1 LLRFSHQTEEG
12 FIVSIDSSAG
22 RGAAAPSPTSGA
34 GAPHAERRRTL
45 VVAALGTFVALALF
59 TVPMGS
65 LSSVADALGAGPGG
79 QTWILSSM
87 SVGLAAGLLIAG
99 VLADDFGRRR
109 LFWLGAVLVAVTLVI
124 GASAGSTL
132 VFVLARIGQ
141 GVGSAALVSGGLG
154 LIGHT
159 FPAGHDRTRATGVWG
174 ASVGAGIAVGPPFGV
189 LLAEAGGW
197 RAPYLL
203 LVPFALGLALAAR
216 LLLVESKAAR
226 PHPVD
231 LSGALLLGT
240 GSSALLIGLITGRTG
255 WVRPETLLPLVGG
268 VLLLAGFGLV
278 EWVIGRRGG
287 APLLDLALLRR
298 PDFMAVTAAGLAT
311 GLGVISVMTLAPTIA
326 SRGLDSGPLLASMAV
341 VTWSGVSVP
350 VALLARRLRVNG
362 DVQLA
367 GGLLVVAVGLVL
379 LTGLHPGD
387 GFGRLLPGLVVAG
400 LGSGVLNAALGRQA
414 VASVPAG
421 RAGMGSGANN
431 TARYLGSAIGVTIA
445 AVLATRPG
453 AGGLLAGW
461 NASVLVA
468 VVFSVLGVVVVLAC
482 RRATRRT
489 EG

>member
-1 LLRFSHQTEEG
+1 VTTVPTDTTGAARRGAEEG
-12 FIVSIDSSAG
+12 TPEG
-22 RGAAAPSPTSGA
+22 RPPT
-34 GAPHAERRRTL
+34 PTQLAERRRTL
-45 VVAALGTFVALALF
+45 AVAALGTFVALALF
-59 TVPMGS
+59 TVPMSS
-65 LSSVADALGAGPGG
+65 LDFIAGPLGAGPGG

-87 SVGLAAGLLIAG
+87 SVGLAAGLLVAG

-109 LFWLGAVLVAVTLVI
+109 LFWLGAVVVAVTVGI
-124 GASAGSTL
+124 GAVADSTL
-132 VFVLARIGQ
+132 VLVLARIGQ
-141 GVGSAALVSGGLG
+141 GVGGAALIAGGLG

-159 FPAGHDRTRATGVWG
+159 FPAGHDRARATGVWG
-174 ASVGAGIAVGPPFGV
+174 ASVGAGIAVGPPFGA
-189 LLAEAGGW
+189 LLSEAGGW

-203 LVPFALGLALAAR
+203 FVPAALALAVAAR

-240 GSSALLIGLITGRTG
+240 GSSALLIGLITGRSG
-255 WVRPETLLPLVGG
+255 WVRPETLLPLIGG

-278 EWVIGRRGG
+278 EWLIGRRGG
-287 APLLDLALLRR
+287 APLLDLTLLRR
-298 PDFMAVTAAGLAT
+298 PDFAAVTAAGLAT
-311 GLGVISVMTLAPTIA
+311 GLGVISVMSLAPTIA
-326 SRGLDSGPLLASMAV
+326 SRGLGSGALLASMTV

-387 GFGRLLPGLVVAG
+387 SFARLLPGLVVAG

-461 NASVLVA
+461 NGSVLAA
-468 VVFSVLGVVVVLAC
+468 VVFSVLGVVAVLAC
-482 RRATRRT
+482 RRAART
-489 EG
+489 SS

>member
-1 LLRFSHQTEEG
+1 MRGPVTTVPTDTTGAARRRAEEG
-12 FIVSIDSSAG
+12 TPEG
-22 RGAAAPSPTSGA
+22 RPPTSGQL
-34 GAPHAERRRTL
+34 AERSRTL
-45 VVAALGTFVALALF
+45 AVAALGTFVALALF
-59 TVPMGS
+59 TVPMSS
-65 LSSVADALGAGPGG
+65 LDFIAGALGAGPGG

-87 SVGLAAGLLIAG
+87 SVGLAAGLLVAG

-109 LFWLGAVLVAVTLVI
+109 LFWLGAVVVAVTVGI
-124 GASAGSTL
+124 GAVADSTL
-132 VFVLARIGQ
+132 VLVLARIGQ
-141 GVGSAALVSGGLG
+141 GVGGAALIAGGLG

-159 FPAGHDRTRATGVWG
+159 FPVGHDRARATGVWG
-174 ASVGAGIAVGPPFGV
+174 ASVGAGIAVGPPFGA
-189 LLAEAGGW
+189 LLSEAGGW

-203 LVPFALGLALAAR
+203 FVPAALALAVAAR

-240 GSSALLIGLITGRTG
+240 GSSALLIGLITGRSG
-255 WVRPETLLPLVGG
+255 WVRSETLLPLIGG

-278 EWVIGRRGG
+278 EWLIGRRGG
-287 APLLDLALLRR
+287 APLLDLTLLRR
-298 PDFMAVTAAGLAT
+298 PDFAAVTAAGLAT
-311 GLGVISVMTLAPTIA
+311 GLGVISVMSLAPTIA
-326 SRGLDSGPLLASMAV
+326 SRGLGSGALLASMTV

-387 GFGRLLPGLVVAG
+387 SFARLLPGLVVAG

-461 NASVLVA
+461 NGSVLAA
-468 VVFSVLGVVVVLAC
+468 VVFSVLGVVAVLAC
-482 RRATRRT
+482 RRAART
-489 EG
+489 SS

>member
-1 LLRFSHQTEEG
+1 MTTVPTDTTGADRRRAGEGTAEE
-12 FIVSIDSSAG
+12 
-22 RGAAAPSPTSGA
+22 RPPTA
-34 GAPHAERRRTL
+34 TQLAERRRTL
-45 VVAALGTFVALALF
+45 AVAALGTFVALALF
-59 TVPMGS
+59 TVPMSS
-65 LSSVADALGAGPGG
+65 LDFIAGALGAGPGG

-87 SVGLAAGLLIAG
+87 SVGLAAGLLVSG

-109 LFWLGAVLVAVTLVI
+109 LFWLGAVVVAVTVGI
-124 GASAGSTL
+124 GAVADSTL
-132 VFVLARIGQ
+132 VLVLARIGQ
-141 GVGSAALVSGGLG
+141 GLGGAALIAGGLG

-159 FPAGHDRTRATGVWG
+159 FPAGHDRARATGVWG
-174 ASVGAGIAVGPPFGV
+174 ASVGAGIAVGPPFGA
-189 LLAEAGGW
+189 LLSEAAGW
-197 RAPYLL
+197 RAPYALF
-203 LVPFALGLALAAR
+203 VPAALALAVAAR

-240 GSSALLIGLITGRTG
+240 GSSALLIGLITGRSG
-255 WVRPETLLPLVGG
+255 WVRPETLLPLIGG

-278 EWVIGRRGG
+278 EWLIGRRGG
-287 APLLDLALLRR
+287 APLLDLTLLRR
-298 PDFMAVTAAGLAT
+298 PDFTAVTAAGLAT
-311 GLGVISVMTLAPTIA
+311 GLGVISVMSLAPTIA
-326 SRGLDSGPLLASMAV
+326 SRGLGSGALLASMTV

-387 GFGRLLPGLVVAG
+387 SFARLLPGLLVAG

-461 NASVLVA
+461 NGSVLAA
-468 VVFSVLGVVVVLAC
+468 VVFSLLGVVAVLAC
-482 RRATRRT
+482 RRASSRAS
-489 EG
+489 G